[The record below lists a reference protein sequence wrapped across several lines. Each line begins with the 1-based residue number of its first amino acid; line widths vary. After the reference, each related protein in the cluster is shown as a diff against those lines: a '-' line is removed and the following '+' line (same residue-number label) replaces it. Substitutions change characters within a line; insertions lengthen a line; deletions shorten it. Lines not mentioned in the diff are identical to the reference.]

1 MVLKFSYIMAAVEQ
15 KMKSSSVANS
25 DVATKQALRSC
36 LVYLQGKYTHLHKNW
51 NWVHNCN
58 NEHSCYM

>member
-1 MVLKFSYIMAAVEQ
+1 MVLKFSYIMAVVEQ

-36 LVYLQGKYTHLHKNW
+36 LVIPARQ
-51 NWVHNCN
+51 VHTPAQ
-58 NEHSCYM
+58 ESELGAQL